1 MSIAGYLV
9 RRGPVWRLRPAL
21 RNDTGEDE
29 LWIKVEGPVA
39 GTPEGDVRGWPG
51 RSRWKSG
58 GLRMRL
64 LWAGRA
70 MSFIRRSRNTI
81 RC

>member
-29 LWIKVEGPVA
+29 LGIKVEGPVLA
-39 GTPEGDVRGWPG
+39 GE
-51 RSRWKSG
+51 KS
-58 GLRMRL
+58 LEARRAEDAVS
-64 LWAGRA
+64 AGREGEFY
-70 MSFIRRSRNTI
+70 SGVGEYDPVLKSHCRLS
-81 RC
+81 